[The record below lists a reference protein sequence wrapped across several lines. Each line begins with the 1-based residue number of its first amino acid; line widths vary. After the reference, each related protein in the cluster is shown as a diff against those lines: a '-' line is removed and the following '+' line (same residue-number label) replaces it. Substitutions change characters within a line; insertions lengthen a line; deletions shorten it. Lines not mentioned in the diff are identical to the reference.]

1 MSFEVGTKC
10 WYPNEKEGWIGGQVT
25 KYEFKDGKHHLE
37 LALEDGSVVPVVTSS
52 LIKEGSMS
60 SEDSNQKLPQLRN
73 PPILEATEDLTSLSY
88 LNEPAVLH
96 AIKQR
101 YSQLNIYT
109 YSGIVLIATNPFDRV
124 DQLYS
129 QDMIQ
134 AYAGKRRGELEP
146 HLFAIAEDAYR
157 MMKNDKKNQTIVV
170 SGESGAGKT
179 VSAKYIMRYF
189 ASVEEENSNAMD
201 NVQHQVEMSETE
213 QRILATNPIMEAF
226 GNAKTTRNDNSSR
239 FGKYLEI
246 LFDKDTS
253 IIGARIRTY
262 LLERSRLVY
271 QPKVERNY
279 HIFYQLLSGLP
290 QDVKEKL
297 SLTSA
302 QDYTYMNQ
310 GGETEILGVDD
321 SEEYNT
327 TVNALTLVGV
337 TKDIQF
343 QVFKILAALLHI
355 GNIEI
360 KKTRTDASLSSDESN
375 LQIACDLL
383 GIDSFEFAKWITKK
397 QINTRSEKI
406 VSNLNY
412 AQAVVARDSVAKFI
426 YSTLFDWLVEN
437 INTVLCNPEVGD
449 QVQSFIGVLDIYGF
463 EHFEKNSFEQ
473 FCINYAN
480 EKLQQEFNQHVFKLE
495 QEEYVKEQIE
505 WSFIEFNDNQ
515 PCIDLIENKLGILS
529 LLDEESRLPAGS
541 DESWTQKL
549 YQTLDKPP
557 TNKVFSKP
565 RFGQTKF
572 VVSHYAH
579 DVAYDVGGF
588 IEKNRDTVSDGHLE
602 VLKATTNETLQS
614 ILKNLEEAAARLE
627 EAKKAQQEQQAQAQK
642 RPGPAARTVQRKPT
656 LGSMFKQS
664 LIELMDTINSTNVHY
679 IRCIK
684 PNSEKEPWKFDNL
697 MVLSQLRACGVLET
711 IRISC
716 AGFPS
721 RWTFSEFVLRYYL
734 LIPSNEWSKILGSK
748 GPTESS
754 VVEICKMILDA
765 TVTDKDK
772 YQIGNTK
779 IFFKAGMLAYFEKLR
794 SDKIRNSIVLV
805 QKNIRA
811 KYQRKQYLIIQRSLK
826 ILGGFANG
834 FVVRQRIQDE
844 LMTEAAIMIQTLH
857 RGKTVRSDTNSVLD
871 SIVRIQFLVKKQL
884 FARDMKTKHESNAA
898 LTIQNKIRSFEPRK
912 RFNKD
917 KKDVVKVQA
926 LVRRRFAM
934 ATLKKL
940 KSDAKSV
947 NHLQEVSYQ
956 LENKVIELTQNLASK
971 VKANKEMTA
980 RIAELQSALAAS
992 AALQSQI
999 EEQKREHSKALE
1011 NQAMAHD
1018 HVYKDL
1024 EDQKKKSELQVQKIK
1039 EEVDSITER
1048 YNKLKEDCK
1057 ASLDE
1062 LENAK
1067 KQLRDSKT
1075 QNSDLHDEVKSLREE
1090 ISRLQNQMASGVGIV
1105 QTPRNSMR
1113 YSMNGSDIVSPGQK
1127 KMITVNGSS
1136 TAVPPFTGGLGI
1148 DNNSTSANG
1157 IIDDNKS
1164 TINTLSQINDELY
1177 RLLEDTKVL
1186 NEEVTEGLIKA
1197 FKVPDSGVAIQLS
1210 EREVLYPARILIIIL
1225 SDMWR
1230 LGLTKQSEGFLAEV
1244 LTTIQKVVQGLKGAD
1259 VISGGAFWLTNVR
1272 ELYSFVIFAQE
1283 SILNDESYNNG
1294 LTEDEYKE
1302 YVVLVTELRE
1312 DFESL
1317 SYNIYNIWLKKLQK
1331 DLQKKAVPAVILSES
1346 LPGFKNEPNRFLS
1359 NLFGSGPE
1367 YTMDDILTFF
1377 NSIYWCMKSFHVE
1390 NEVFRD
1396 TVLILLNYVD
1406 AICFNDLIMRRNF
1419 LSWKRGLQ
1427 LNYNVTRL
1435 EEWCKTHYIPEGA
1448 ECLQHLV
1455 QTSKLLQLRKQDLDD
1470 IKLLW
1475 EICTSLKPA
1484 QMQKLMTQYAVA
1496 DYEAPISVEIL
1507 NYVAEK
1513 VKKGASL
1520 SSDGKSKVHSD
1531 DIFLQ
1536 TETGPFEDPY
1546 VGMETRQFRKIEAYI
1561 PAWLNLP
1568 TTRRV
1573 VELVTRQVSVQESA
1587 PMIDGSAKEEEN

>member
-1 MSFEVGTKC
+1 MSFEVGTRC
-10 WYPNEKEGWIGGQVT
+10 WYPNEKEGWIGGEVT

-37 LALEDGSVVPVVTSS
+37 LALEDGSVVPVVTGS
-52 LIKEGSMS
+52 LVKEGSIS
-60 SEDSNQKLPQLRN
+60 SEDSTQNLPQLRN

-189 ASVEEENSNAMD
+189 ASVEEENSNAVD

-213 QRILATNPIMEAF
+213 QKILATNPIMEAF

-246 LFDKDTS
+246 LFDRNTS

-290 QDVKEKL
+290 QDFKEEL
-297 SLTSA
+297 HLTTA
-302 QDYTYMNQ
+302 GDYTYMNQ

-321 SEEYNT
+321 AQEYKT
-327 TVNALTLVGV
+327 TVDALTLVGV
-337 TKDIQF
+337 AQDIQS
-343 QVFKILAALLHI
+343 QVFRILAALLHI

-360 KKTRTDASLSSDESN
+360 KKTRNDASLSSDEPN
-375 LQIACDLL
+375 LQIACELL
-383 GIDSFEFAKWITKK
+383 GIDAYNFAKWITKK

-426 YSTLFDWLVEN
+426 YSALFDWLVEN
-437 INTVLCNPEVGD
+437 INTVLCNPEVSD
-449 QVQSFIGVLDIYGF
+449 QVESFIGVLDIYGF

-495 QEEYVKEQIE
+495 QEEYVKEEIE

-557 TNKVFSKP
+557 TNRVFSKP

-602 VLKATTNETLQS
+602 VLKATKSETLQG

-627 EAKKAQQEQQAQAQK
+627 EAKKVQQEQAQK
-642 RPGPAARTVQRKPT
+642 RPGPARTVQRKPT

-684 PNSEKEPWKFDNL
+684 PNSDKEPWKFDNL

-734 LIPSNEWSKILGSK
+734 LIPSNEWSKILGSE
-748 GPTESS
+748 GPTEGS
-754 VVEICKMILDA
+754 VVQICKMILDA

-794 SDKIRNSIVLV
+794 SDKIRNSSVLI

-811 KYQRKQYLIIQRSLK
+811 KYQRKQYLATQRSLRVLSAHVYGL
-826 ILGGFANG
+826 II
-834 FVVRQRIQDE
+834 RQRVQDQI
-844 LMTEAAIMIQTLH
+844 MTEAAVIIQTMH
-857 RGKTVRSDTNSVLD
+857 RAKSIRAYTSSVLD
-871 SIVRIQFLVKKQL
+871 SVVRIQILVKRQL
-884 FARDMKTKHESNAA
+884 SARDMKVKHESNAA
-898 LTIQNKIRSFEPRK
+898 LTIQSRIRSFQPRK
-912 RFNKD
+912 KFTRN

-926 LVRRRFAM
+926 LVRRRSAM
-934 ATLKKL
+934 AKLRTLK
-940 KSDAKSV
+940 SEAKSV
-947 NHLQEVSYQ
+947 DHLQEVSYQ

-980 RIAELQSALAAS
+980 RIAELQAALAAS
-992 AALQSQI
+992 ATLQSQI
-999 EEQKREHSKALE
+999 EDQKREHSKALE

-1024 EDQKKKSELQVQKIK
+1024 EDQKKEAELQVQHVG
-1039 EEVDSITER
+1039 EEVRSITEK
-1048 YNKLKEDCK
+1048 YNKMKEDSK
-1057 ASLDE
+1057 TILEE
-1062 LENAK
+1062 LENTK
-1067 KQLRDSKT
+1067 NQLRDSKT
-1075 QNSDLHDEVKSLREE
+1075 QNSDLHGEVKSLKEE
-1090 ISRLQNQMASGVGIV
+1090 ISRLQNQMASGVGLA
-1105 QTPRNSMR
+1105 QTPRNSVR
-1113 YSMNGSDIVSPGQK
+1113 YSMNGSDIISPGQK
-1127 KMITVNGSS
+1127 NLIAMNGPPTTVPV
-1136 TAVPPFTGGLGI
+1136 TGLGV
-1148 DNNSTSANG
+1148 DNSANG
-1157 IIDDNKS
+1157 MSDNRS
-1164 TINTLSQINDELY
+1164 TMSTLSQINDELY

-1259 VISGGAFWLTNVR
+1259 VIPGGAFWLTNVR

-1283 SILNDESYNNG
+1283 SILNDESYNKG

-1302 YVVLVTELRE
+1302 YVILVTELRE

-1470 IKLLW
+1470 IKLLC
-1475 EICTSLKPA
+1475 EICTALKPA

-1573 VELVTRQVSVQESA
+1573 VELVTRQVSVQESN
-1587 PMIDGSAKEEEN
+1587 PMFDGSGREEEN

>member
-1 MSFEVGTKC
+1 MSFEVGTRC
-10 WYPNEKEGWIGGQVT
+10 WYPNEEQGWIGGEIT
-25 KYEFKDGKHHLE
+25 KHETKDGNHHLE
-37 LALEDGSVVPVVTSS
+37 MTLEDGNVVSIDTDTLVANSDDPNS
-52 LIKEGSMS
+52 
-60 SEDSNQKLPQLRN
+60 KLPQLRN
-73 PPILEATEDLTSLSY
+73 PPVLEATEDLTSLSY

-101 YSQLNIYT
+101 YSQLSIYT

-146 HLFAIAEDAYR
+146 HLFAIAGEAYR
-157 MMKNDKKNQTIVV
+157 MMKHDKQNQTIVV

-189 ASVEEENSNAMD
+189 ASVEEENSYAVD

-271 QPKVERNY
+271 QPKIERNY
-279 HIFYQLLSGLP
+279 HIFYQLLAGLP
-290 QDVKEKL
+290 
-297 SLTSA
+297 SA
-302 QDYTYMNQ
+302 QKEELHLTEPSDYLYMNQ
-310 GGETEILGVDD
+310 GGVTEIEGIDD
-321 SEEYNT
+321 ADEYKT
-327 TVNALTLVGV
+327 TVDALTLVGV
-337 TKDIQF
+337 SQETQHQI
-343 QVFKILAALLHI
+343 FKILAALLHI

-360 KKTRTDASLSSDESN
+360 KKTRNDASLSSDEPS
-375 LQIACDLL
+375 LQIACELL
-383 GIDSFEFAKWITKK
+383 GIDSFNFAKWITKK
-397 QINTRSEKI
+397 QIITRSEKI

-412 AQAVVARDSVAKFI
+412 NQAVVAKDSVAKFI
-426 YSTLFDWLVEN
+426 YSALFDWLVEN
-437 INTVLCNPEVGD
+437 INTVLCAHEVAD
-449 QVQSFIGVLDIYGF
+449 QVNSFIGVLDIYGF
-463 EHFEKNSFEQ
+463 EHFERNSFEQ

-495 QEEYVKEQIE
+495 QEEYVKEEIE

-557 TNKVFSKP
+557 TDKVFSKP

-579 DVAYDVGGF
+579 DVAYEVEGF

-602 VLKATTNETLQS
+602 VLKASTNETLQN
-614 ILKNLEEAAARLE
+614 ILQTLENAALKIE
-627 EAKKAQQEQQAQAQK
+627 EAKKAEQEQSK
-642 RPGPAARTVQRKPT
+642 KPGPMARTVQRKPT

-721 RWTFSEFVLRYYL
+721 RWTFSEFVLRYYI
-734 LIPSNEWSKILGSK
+734 LIPSSEWSILFSGEEMTEESIVKICEKILG
-748 GPTESS
+748 G
-754 VVEICKMILDA
+754 
-765 TVTDKDK
+765 TDKSK

-779 IFFKAGMLAYFEKLR
+779 IFFKAGMLAHLEKLR
-794 SDKIRNSIVLV
+794 SNKIHRSSVLI
-805 QKNIRA
+805 QKKIRA
-811 KYQRKQYLIIQRSLK
+811 KYYRGQYLKIIAALK
-826 ILGGFANG
+826 NTQAYAKAY
-834 FVVRQRIQDE
+834 VVRQRTDRQ
-844 LMTEAAIMIQTLH
+844 LKTNLAITVQRLYRGWLVRAESFAVLRSITMIQSKLRQQLAQRELEARNAHDAAVTIQS
-857 RGKTVRSDTNSVLD
+857 RVRSFQPRRNFQGFRRDT
-871 SIVRIQFLVKKQL
+871 I
-884 FARDMKTKHESNAA
+884 
-898 LTIQNKIRSFEPRK
+898 
-912 RFNKD
+912 
-917 KKDVVKVQA
+917 KVQS
-926 LVRRRFAM
+926 LVRRRTAK
-934 ATLKKL
+934 TKLQQLKTE
-940 KSDAKSV
+940 AKSV
-947 NHLQEVSYQ
+947 NHLKEVSYQ
-956 LENKVIELTQNLASK
+956 LENKVIELTQNLALK
-971 VKANKEMTA
+971 VRENKDMTA
-980 RIAELQSALAAS
+980 RLVELQEK
-992 AALQSQI
+992 LQSTGSLREELELQKEEHAKALKGKSLEHDARYNEI
-999 EEQKREHSKALE
+999 EEQLKISQQEVQAAHEEIKTLAAKHEEIKEASRLQLE
-1011 NQAMAHD
+1011 ELNST
-1018 HVYKDL
+1018 KDL
-1024 EDQKKKSELQVQKIK
+1024 LGE
-1039 EEVDSITER
+1039 
-1048 YNKLKEDCK
+1048 
-1057 ASLDE
+1057 
-1062 LENAK
+1062 
-1067 KQLRDSKT
+1067 SKT
-1075 QNSDLHDEVKSLREE
+1075 QNSDLRDEVKSLKEE
-1090 ISRLQNQMASGVGIV
+1090 ISRLQGSIKAGVSV
-1105 QTPRNSMR
+1105 QTPRSVKR
-1113 YSMNGSDIVSPGQK
+1113 YSMNGGVMGEATSPSQ
-1127 KMITVNGSS
+1127 MNVISVNGQSS
-1136 TAVPPFTGGLGI
+1136 SVPVTGLGI
-1148 DNNSTSANG
+1148 ESDNRSTLS
-1157 IIDDNKS
+1157 
-1164 TINTLSQINDELY
+1164 TLSQINDELY
-1177 RLLEDTKVL
+1177 RLLEETKVL
-1186 NEEVTEGLIKA
+1186 NGEITEGLIKG
-1197 FKVPDSGVAIQLS
+1197 FKVPETGVAIQLS

-1244 LTTIQKVVQGLKGAD
+1244 LTTIQKVVQSLKGAD
-1259 VISGGAFWLTNVR
+1259 VIPGGAFWLTNVR

-1283 SILNDESYNNG
+1283 SILHDESYNKG
-1294 LTEDEYKE
+1294 LSEDEYKE

-1317 SYNIYNIWLKKLQK
+1317 SYNVYNIWLKKLQK
-1331 DLQKKAVPAVILSES
+1331 DLQKKAVPAVIVSES
-1346 LPGFKNEPNRFLS
+1346 LPGFKNDAGKFLS

-1377 NSIYWCMKSFHVE
+1377 NTIYWCMKSFHVE
-1390 NEVFRD
+1390 NEIFRD
-1396 TVLILLNYVD
+1396 TVLTLLNYVD
-1406 AICFNDLIMRRNF
+1406 SICFNDLIMRRNF

-1435 EEWCKTHYIPEGA
+1435 EEWCKTHFIPEGA
-1448 ECLQHLV
+1448 DCLEHLV
-1455 QTSKLLQLRKQDLDD
+1455 QTSKLLQLRKKDLDD
-1470 IKLLW
+1470 VKILCD
-1475 EICTSLKPA
+1475 ICTSLKPA
-1484 QMQKLMTQYAVA
+1484 QLQKLMSQYTVA
-1496 DYEAPISVEIL
+1496 DYESPISDEIL

-1513 VKKGASL
+1513 VKKGSSL
-1520 SSDGKSKVHSD
+1520 SSDGKSKVHSE
-1531 DIFLQ
+1531 DIFLKVQ
-1536 TETGPFEDPY
+1536 TGPFDDPF
-1546 VGMETRQFRKIEAYI
+1546 VGIETRQFRKIEAYI

-1573 VELVTRQVSVQESA
+1573 VELVTEQVTVQESQA
-1587 PMIDGSAKEEEN
+1587 LLDTAVADETTA